1 MRIVGYIL
9 TAALLGGG
17 GFLGYRS
24 VKSEIAAATYR
35 ERLADVAAQYEG
47 LRTQFN
53 AAVRRT
59 TVTEL
64 VVGEESIAI
73 AVRASDGTRQVV
85 ETNLDP
91 RGEIYVDYVVI
102 DGRLLIRRV
111 FDSWTAPADAVLLDQ
126 SLVDID
132 WDDPRA
138 DHGKAIYRALSPGR
152 WVVSVTG
159 SGSLGLVR
167 LGDVDSTQ
175 PADLVRA
182 PELRDFSEV
191 VTSTDTDLEAVGV
204 ADAWRWMLE

>member
-9 TAALLGGG
+9 TVALLGGG

-24 VKSEIAAATYR
+24 VKSEIAAQTYR

-64 VVGEESIAI
+64 VVAEDGLSI
-73 AVRASDGTRQVV
+73 AVRAADGSRQVV

-111 FDSWTAPADAVLLDQ
+111 FDSWTAPADAVALDQ
-126 SLVDID
+126 NLVDID

-167 LGDVDSTQ
+167 LGDVDSTD

-182 PELRDFSEV
+182 PELKDFSEV
-191 VTSTDTDLEAVGV
+191 VTSTDSALDDVGV